1 MNVAD
6 IEERIKKIRAVAPEK
21 DSSAHVLEDELFLDV
36 LKAIAAGAKNPKELA
51 AAAIVSADL
60 EINRWFE

>member
-6 IEERIKKIRAVAPEK
+6 VEERIKQIRAVAPGK
-21 DSSAHVLEDELFLDV
+21 DASAHVLEDALFLDV
-36 LKAIAAGAKNPKELA
+36 LKAIAGGAKNPKALA
-51 AAAIVSADL
+51 TAAIVSADL